1 MCQKT
6 CISLADIKA
15 RMYVYVL
22 PDQDL
27 VVVRMGLTENADID
41 IFLSGIL
48 ESIK

>member
-1 MCQKT
+1 
-6 CISLADIKA
+6 
-15 RMYVYVL
+15 MYFFSGYQGQNVYVL

-41 IFLSGIL
+41 IFLSGIF

>member
-1 MCQKT
+1 
-6 CISLADIKA
+6 
-15 RMYVYVL
+15 MYFFSGYQGQNVYVL

>member
-1 MCQKT
+1 
-6 CISLADIKA
+6 
-15 RMYVYVL
+15 MYFFSGYQGQNVCVL